1 MKFVPLGREWEAAF
15 KSFLRALEKAG
26 DDRRFKPH
34 PFTDEG
40 VRQRIEYKGKD
51 YYCLLVDESEVLGYG
66 MLRGWDAGYDIPS
79 LGIAVRPGLQG
90 TGRGRSIMQHL
101 HEEARRLG
109 AKQVRL
115 RVRKENEPAIR
126 LYKEFGYDLKPDEE
140 EGLLVGFATL

>member
-1 MKFVPLGREWEAAF
+1 MKFVPLSPEWEAPF
-15 KSFLRALEKAG
+15 RSFLRALEKAG
-26 DDRRFKPH
+26 DDARFKPH
-34 PFTDEG
+34 PFTDQG
-40 VRQRIEYKGKD
+40 VKERVDYKGKD
-51 YYCLLVDESEVLGYG
+51 FYCLLVDGLEVVGYG
-66 MLRGWDAGYDIPS
+66 LLRGWDEGYDVPS

-126 LYKEFGYDLKPDEE
+126 LYEEFGYALKPDAE
-140 EGLLVGFATL
+140 EGFLVGFASL